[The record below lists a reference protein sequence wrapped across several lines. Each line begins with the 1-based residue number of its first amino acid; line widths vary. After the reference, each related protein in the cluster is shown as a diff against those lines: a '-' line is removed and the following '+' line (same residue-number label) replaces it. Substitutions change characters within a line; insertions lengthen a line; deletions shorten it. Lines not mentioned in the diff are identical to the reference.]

1 MSVPSTPT
9 RFAIA
14 SSSRTPSAGTSR
26 KPWQAN
32 VTAAASARIQI
43 PETRRLPRPSG
54 GFIVVFMRR
63 FARTGQLRIPRTT
76 HVARWSRI
84 VWLGSAIGI
93 SRHGV
98 HNYCGRMLPRF
109 RLRLVLLPLFV
120 CAIYAC
126 ERPAG
131 PRAEGPQGPQGPQGP
146 AGPQGPTGPQGASSL
161 QDVLALDI
169 NLGSIT
175 SDYTTYTLSCPS
187 GATALVQSYRF
198 GQQELAFQIT
208 ESYPGRID
216 GLGAETWKI
225 ALTRVSR
232 TLRTPTLQV
241 YLTCVTPGDSSG
253 AYTPQ

>member
-1 MSVPSTPT
+1 MFP
-9 RFAIA
+9 
-14 SSSRTPSAGTSR
+14 
-26 KPWQAN
+26 
-32 VTAAASARIQI
+32 
-43 PETRRLPRPSG
+43 
-54 GFIVVFMRR
+54 
-63 FARTGQLRIPRTT
+63 
-76 HVARWSRI
+76 
-84 VWLGSAIGI
+84 
-93 SRHGV
+93 
-98 HNYCGRMLPRF
+98 
-109 RLRLVLLPLFV
+109 RLRLRLTVLPLFV
-120 CAIYAC
+120 FAIYAC

-131 PRAEGPQGPQGPQGP
+131 PRSEGPQGLQGPQGP
-146 AGPQGPTGPQGASSL
+146 AGPQGPTGPPGASSL

-175 SDYTTYTLSCPS
+175 SDYATYTLSCPS
-187 GATALVQSYRF
+187 GATALVQSHRF

-225 ALTRVSR
+225 ALTRVSK